1 MELPCKSNLYPL
13 LTVYSPVGS
22 PLQAR
27 KSSCG
32 KRASE
37 IWRIRWASTSEKVPL
52 INSVFQDLFVQSM
65 RSATFNKSG
74 LLTIFLIS
82 RCSSS

>member
-37 IWRIRWASTSEKVPL
+37 IWRIRWASTSEKMFIILSPYIL
-52 INSVFQDLFVQSM
+52 LDIDIPA
-65 RSATFNKSG
+65 RSHPPTES
-74 LLTIFLIS
+74 
-82 RCSSS
+82 